1 VGFLV
6 TPSQASLW
14 IRDFR
19 GFDMQ
24 ETPHMA
30 DLKEL
35 SQRSVEA
42 YNAHDASKL
51 ATLDHQDV
59 VTTAPGPKGRT
70 ELRGRKAGQDYNQS
84 WFTAFPDAK
93 ITIINEVIASDTF
106 VQEGIFKGTNT
117 GEWKSEAGDMP
128 ATGKTVNGQFCLVA
142 KVRDGLIVSGNL
154 YFDQVDLMTQ
164 LGLMPVPAEARA

>member
-6 TPSQASLW
+6 TPGQASLW

-24 ETPHMA
+24 ETPLMA
-30 DLKEL
+30 NVKEL

-51 ATLDHQDV
+51 ATMDHTDV
-59 VTTAPGPKGRT
+59 VATAPGPTGRT
-70 ELRGRKAGQDYNQS
+70 ERRGRQASQEYNQS
-84 WFTAFPDAK
+84 WFTAFPDAR
-93 ITIINEVIASDTF
+93 ITIINEVIGDDTF
-106 VQEGIFKGTNT
+106 VQEGIFEGTNT

-128 ATGKTVNGQFCLVA
+128 ATGKTLKGQFALVA

-164 LGLMPVPAEARA
+164 LGLMPAPAEARA